1 MCQGN
6 GLAAVLVGCHLG
18 DDLGR
23 NVAGR
28 GKAVGTLD
36 EGAGNDRTVLEHVLQ
51 VDQVAVMHMLCKII
65 AVMEMDDTF
74 VVCVNDILGQQHT
87 LSEIL
92 GNLSGHVVTLGGVHH
107 GVLVGVLLFGLL
119 VVALDQA

>member
-1 MCQGN
+1 MDG
-6 GLAAVLVGCHLG
+6 
-18 DDLGR
+18 
-23 NVAGR
+23 AGR

-36 EGAGNDRTVLEHVLQ
+36 EGAGNDRTVQEHVLQ